1 MINEI
6 SESFEKKGQESFE
19 TIGNIMENYNKIK
32 IINNEINEIK
42 NILHENLKLMS
53 EREGY
58 LDNLCKNSH
67 IIDDKSLKF
76 YEETKKVNKN
86 DFITKHT
93 LLLLLLL
100 FIYYIIL

>member
-1 MINEI
+1 MD
-6 SESFEKKGQESFE
+6 E

-58 LDNLCKNSH
+58 LDNLYKNSH
-67 IIDDKSLKF
+67 IIDDKSHKF
-76 YEETKKVNKN
+76 YEETKKVNN
-86 DFITKHT
+86 DFITKHI
-93 LLLLLLL
+93 LLLL
-100 FIYYIIL
+100 FINYIIL